1 MKGYALSERR
11 LYMCITKK
19 IFAALLLILSFLLT
33 SCNLTIGTPSD
44 TETDGTGTLIET
56 EPPAET
62 EREEDETV
70 YRYAGNPDYPILAD
84 AYLDAL
90 PNMDFGGK
98 TFIITS
104 PDTTFLDPDA
114 VRYVSDT
121 VKKRNDAVE
130 EKYNISITTTEADT
144 ATMIEEA
151 KKARLAG
158 MYYTDIMCLPI
169 SEVCVFDAED
179 LLMNLRSL
187 PHLDLTKPYFN
198 PASVEACTVGYRTLG
213 VAGEATPASD
223 LSCIIFNRGILG
235 KTVSN
240 ELYTLAESGALTWD
254 KLLEYFSASSS
265 MEGVTSAVL
274 AEGESYD
281 SIFTSLGE
289 KYISSNAGTVPSVA
303 TLRNSFDWVAT
314 YARPMI
320 SAGTSAGIPRE
331 ESVKAFSEG
340 KALFTVGKVGRLDD
354 YRTTESRIGIL
365 PMPKRTVDEPYR
377 SLAGEGSLVM
387 TVPAGT
393 TNSEMISLVLSG
405 INAASYGYV
414 TEQNASY
421 LHASTLPD
429 NRSADMFELIARG
442 TVYDFTSAFEKTV
455 PALAEFRDVVRGIIE
470 NGDFSAYEAN
480 VNKVNRDLTAVYPL
494 SN

>member
-1 MKGYALSERR
+1 MR
-11 LYMCITKK
+11 MTKK
-19 IFAALLLILSFLLT
+19 TLAALLLLLSLLLT
-33 SCNLTIGTPSD
+33 SCSLTLNTPG
-44 TETDGTGTLIET
+44 ETDADTDETGDVAVR
-56 EPPAET
+56 PAET

-90 PNMDFGGK
+90 PNMDFGGA

-104 PDTTFLDPDA
+104 SDVTFLDPDA

-130 EKYNISITTTEADT
+130 EKYNINITTAESDA
-144 ATMIEEA
+144 AAMIEEA

-198 PASVEACTVGYRTLG
+198 ATSVEATTVGYRTLG

-223 LSCIIFNRGILG
+223 LPCIIFNRGVLG
-235 KTVSN
+235 ADVTS
-240 ELYTLAESGALTWD
+240 ELYSLAESGGLTWD
-254 KLLEYFSASSS
+254 KLLGYFTLADT
-265 MEGVTSAVL
+265 MEGVAPSVL
-274 AEGESYD
+274 ADGEGID
-281 SIFTSLGE
+281 SIFVSLGE
-289 KYISSNAGTVPSVA
+289 KYVASSVKTVPAAA
-303 TLRNSFDWVAT
+303 TLQNSFDWAAT

-320 SAGTSAGIPRE
+320 SSGTSAGIPRE
-331 ESVKAFSEG
+331 ESAAAFSEG
-340 KALFTVGKVGRLDD
+340 KALFTVGKVGSLDD
-354 YRTTESRIGIL
+354 YRTTGSRIGIL
-365 PMPKRTVDEPYR
+365 PMPKQTADASYR
-377 SLAGEGSLVM
+377 SLAGGDALVM

-393 TNSEMISLVLSG
+393 TNNEMISLVLSG

-470 NGDFSAYEAN
+470 NGDFSAYDNAVTN
-480 VNKVNRDLTAVYPL
+480 VNRDLAAVYPL